1 MLTPLFELKQDGEF
15 VVISAKCPYIKVSQ
29 SAIAAYMLQL
39 TGCDGTHF
47 HGGLLL
53 LCVV

>member
-29 SAIAAYMLQL
+29 SAIAAYVLQFKWRYR
-39 TGCDGTHF
+39 THF
-47 HGGLLL
+47 HWGLLL